1 MATGTVKWYNEQK
14 GFGFIIPD
22 DGGADLFVHRTSLKG
37 GALQEGQK
45 VKYETSEGR
54 KGKGPQATDVTP
66 V

>member
-22 DGGADLFVHRTSLKG
+22 DGGADLFVHRSSLKEG
-37 GALQEGQK
+37 TLAEGQK
-45 VKYETSEGR
+45 VSYDTSEGR
-54 KGKGPQATDVTP
+54 KGKGPQAVDVKP